1 MNFVALLRKQIEIQE
16 QTIRNFKLWTLGVI
30 SVGLILIVL
39 SFLLPAGGNGPDWF
53 KFGSGI
59 FTGAL
64 AGFPFSQIA
73 PRRERIA
80 TYLEII
86 MCFDECE
93 GEPLERREECVRFAS
108 KVIEETSK
116 R

>member
-16 QTIRNFKLWTLGVI
+16 QAIRTFKLWMFGV
-30 SVGLILIVL
+30 SFVGLILITL
-39 SFLLPAGGNGPDWF
+39 SFILPGEQGPDWL

-64 AGFPFSQIA
+64 AGFPLSQIA
-73 PRRERIA
+73 PHRERIV
-80 TYLEII
+80 TYMEIM
-86 MCFDECE
+86 MCFDDCE
-93 GEPLERREECVRFAS
+93 GKEMECREECIKFAS